1 MEIPRGAACELSRAN
16 VRLRAFL
23 PVEEFCF
30 ALVLSMSVV
39 EQVFGNLLVVE
50 SDVPDIW
57 DFRHLASRQPP
68 NVGTGEAYNASK
80 WLCEFNCVML
90 TIAPGMNAVPT
101 APSGNNLALCSSECD
116 ELHDAELGNWRFR
129 HVFSL

>member
-1 MEIPRGAACELSRAN
+1 
-16 VRLRAFL
+16 
-23 PVEEFCF
+23 
-30 ALVLSMSVV
+30 MSVV

-68 NVGTGEAYNASK
+68 NVGTCEAYNASK
-80 WLCEFNCVML
+80 WLFEFNCVML

-116 ELHDAELGNWRFR
+116 ELHNAELGNLAFQTRLFPLGFFDYR
-129 HVFSL
+129 DICPKTFGSQRCSVKCGS